1 MDAAGDGFS
10 ASFDGPARAIRCAC
24 AIVESMPE
32 LGLEVRAGLQPAV
45 AAIRNGQHR
54 KDASK

>member
-1 MDAAGDGFS
+1 V
-10 ASFDGPARAIRCAC
+10 
-24 AIVESMPE
+24 IVESMAE